1 MRMAASRAVMRAR
14 RICVCVVVA
23 AALLL
28 LTAASATA
36 WWNSSWKY
44 RRAITIQ
51 SDGELTDFQVL
62 VVLNSTNFDFSK
74 AKADGGDVRFV
85 DEDDATKLS
94 YWIEEWDAAAE
105 TARIWVKVPSIP
117 AGNKTIY
124 IYYNNS
130 EAVSES
136 DGEAVFEFFDDFE
149 GTSLDTS
156 KWSVSGDGTV
166 EVANSIVTVTGSAG
180 TTELVTGVDYFSR
193 PAILEAKALTSDANW
208 VTICFTS
215 SDNQDRCQYLD
226 TGSDIWR
233 TWVGGT
239 AYDLTRTVTLD
250 VWRRLTIK
258 YSASAVQ
265 YIVDGNLDAE
275 ETTHIPSTDMRLQF
289 GADNSDVYVKL
300 DWIAVRKYASPEPSV
315 SVGAEE
321 EYTSPSTPQDPNLQ
335 ITCVPPFTLKI
346 SLTTTAES
354 GFILIGLSPSKY
366 AYAYPH
372 HGSGNYTLTATFLQ
386 TNVTYYCVACGEG
399 GENCTNVTAF
409 TCECA
414 EELVE
419 GGYDTSFR
427 ELLAGG
433 DLLNV
438 TKLSDAVPDVYR
450 SLLGDVFW
458 ALFFGGIF
466 VAFWIRQEDV
476 MLPSIVGLVCGGAML
491 MLLPPSAQ
499 RIAYILL
506 VISIAGT
513 LYSIIKA
520 KR

>member
-1 MRMAASRAVMRAR
+1 MCIRDRV
-14 RICVCVVVA
+14 
-23 AALLL
+23 
-28 LTAASATA
+28 
-36 WWNSSWKY
+36 
-44 RRAITIQ
+44 
-51 SDGELTDFQVL
+51 DL
-62 VVLNSTNFDFSK
+62 V
-74 AKADGGDVRFV
+74 R
-85 DEDDATKLS
+85 
-94 YWIEEWDAAAE
+94 
-105 TARIWVKVPSIP
+105 
-117 AGNKTIY
+117 
-124 IYYNNS
+124 
-130 EAVSES
+130 
-136 DGEAVFEFFDDFE
+136 
-149 GTSLDTS
+149 
-156 KWSVSGDGTV
+156 
-166 EVANSIVTVTGSAG
+166 
-180 TTELVTGVDYFSR
+180 
-193 PAILEAKALTSDANW
+193 
-208 VTICFTS
+208 
-215 SDNQDRCQYLD
+215 
-226 TGSDIWR
+226 
-233 TWVGGT
+233 
-239 AYDLTRTVTLD
+239 
-250 VWRRLTIK
+250 
-258 YSASAVQ
+258 
-265 YIVDGNLDAE
+265 
-275 ETTHIPSTDMRLQF
+275 
-289 GADNSDVYVKL
+289 
-300 DWIAVRKYASPEPSV
+300 VRKYASPEPSV

-346 SLTTTAES
+346 SLTTAAES
-354 GFILIGLSPSKY
+354 GFILIGLSPGKY

-386 TNVTYYCVACGEG
+386 TNITYYCIACGEG

-427 ELLAGG
+427 ELLASG